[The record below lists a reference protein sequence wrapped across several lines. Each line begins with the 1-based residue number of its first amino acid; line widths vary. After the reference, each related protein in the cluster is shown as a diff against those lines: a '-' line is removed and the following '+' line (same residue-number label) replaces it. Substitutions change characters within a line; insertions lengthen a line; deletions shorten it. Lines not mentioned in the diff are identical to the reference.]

1 MQHLS
6 DEQVLELAKPYP
18 HPHPHPNPCP
28 NPNPNPYA
36 NPNPNRNPNPDPN
49 LSDEQVSEY
58 VRQFDRSG
66 DGLLSLSE
74 FAKLVAASA
83 AAVTDVALALTL

>member
-1 MQHLS
+1 MLQDLGLQHLS

-18 HPHPHPNPCP
+18 HPNRYP
-28 NPNPNPYA
+28 NPNPNPK
-36 NPNPNRNPNPDPN
+36 PN
-49 LSDEQVSEY
+49 LSDEQVLEY

-74 FAKLVAASA
+74 FTKLVAAS
-83 AAVTDVALALTL
+83 

>member
-1 MQHLS
+1 MLQDLGLQHLS

-18 HPHPHPNPCP
+18 HPNRYPNPK
-28 NPNPNPYA
+28 
-36 NPNPNRNPNPDPN
+36 PN
-49 LSDEQVSEY
+49 LSDEQVLEY

-74 FAKLVAASA
+74 FSKLVTAS
-83 AAVTDVALALTL
+83 